1 MMHIFIGFLCAALAG
16 LGIGGGG
23 LLVIWL
29 VLACGMEQLTAQGV
43 NLAFFLFSSGA
54 AMLVHLMR
62 RRLNFRLIAALALC
76 GCLGALAGSALAKTA
91 DPAFMRAAFGWLLIA
106 SGTLALFKPQR

>member
-1 MMHIFIGFLCAALAG
+1 MMHIFVGFLCAALAG

-29 VLACGMEQLTAQGV
+29 VLVCGMEQLTAQGV

-62 RRLNFRLIAALALC
+62 RKLNFRLISALALC
-76 GCLGALAGSALAKTA
+76 GCVGALAGTFLAKAA
-91 DPAFMRAAFGWLLIA
+91 DPAFMRAAFGWLLIV
-106 SGTLALFKPQR
+106 SGTITLFRRQR

>member
-1 MMHIFIGFLCAALAG
+1 MTHIIVGFLCAALAG

-43 NLAFFLFSSGA
+43 NLTFFLFSSGA

-62 RRLNFRLIAALALC
+62 RTLNFRLIASLAIC
-76 GCLGALAGSALAKTA
+76 GCLGAVAGSFLAKNA
-91 DPAFMRAAFGWLLIA
+91 DPAFMRTAFGWLLIT
-106 SGTLALFKPQR
+106 SGVISLCKRQR